1 MLIYMLDK
9 VYLKRVLTKNLKQ
22 AEIEKKKTCDS
33 NREKIIDAYI
43 DILKQ
48 IEIELNQL

>member
-1 MLIYMLDK
+1 MLDK
-9 VYLKRVLTKNLKQ
+9 VYLKRVLTRKLKQ

-33 NREKIIDAYI
+33 HREKVIDAYI

-48 IEIELNQL
+48 IEKELNQIE